1 MANYI
6 QTLQA
11 ERDRAQ
17 RECDA
22 LQHGLQELLAHIE
35 GPKFHGA
42 DAQWISTVDLHRMV
56 RRIQAAAYDAAD
68 NETGG

>member
-6 QTLQA
+6 HTLQA

-22 LQHGLQELLAHIE
+22 LHRGLRELLAHIA
-35 GPKFHGA
+35 GPKFQGD
-42 DAQWISTVDLHRMV
+42 DAQWINTADVHRMV
-56 RRIQAAAYDAAD
+56 RRIQAEAYDAANGED
-68 NETGG
+68 VA